1 MKHSRSSNNL
11 TIMLGIATV
20 CLSLTLIKEK
30 TEGTK
35 IINNDNVRIEYTK
48 LDKNNYNLII
58 QTKNDTNIQAKTNL
72 EVGQNY
78 GSLYLEGKSLNY
90 YRKVWKKFSSPF
102 IEERLYFK
110 TPLEQIIDIETVLV
124 PFYRGAVVFL
134 LVLHH

>member
-1 MKHSRSSNNL
+1 MKQSKSSNNL
-11 TIMLGIATV
+11 TIMLGITTV

-35 IINNDNVRIEYTK
+35 IINNDNIRIEYTK

-58 QTKNDTNIQAKTNL
+58 QAKNDTNIQSKNSL

-90 YRKVWKKFSSPF
+90 YRKVWKND
-102 IEERLYFK
+102 
-110 TPLEQIIDIETVLV
+110 LEPKGIGFQWQTQQVK
-124 PFYRGAVVFL
+124 
-134 LVLHH
+134 

>member
-1 MKHSRSSNNL
+1 MKWTKKPYGGIIMKHSKSSNNL

-58 QTKNDTNIQAKTNL
+58 QTKNDTNIQSKTSL
-72 EVGQNY
+72 QVGQNY

-90 YRKVWKKFSSPF
+90 YRKVWKNDLQPKGVDFQWQTQQV
-102 IEERLYFK
+102 K
-110 TPLEQIIDIETVLV
+110 
-124 PFYRGAVVFL
+124 
-134 LVLHH
+134 

>member
-1 MKHSRSSNNL
+1 MKHSKSSNNL

-30 TEGTK
+30 TENTK

-48 LDKNNYNLII
+48 IDKNNYNLII
-58 QTKNDTNIQAKTNL
+58 QTKNDTNIQTKTNL

-90 YRKVWKKFSSPF
+90 YRKVWKNDLQPTGVKFQWQ
-102 IEERLYFK
+102 
-110 TPLEQIIDIETVLV
+110 TQQIK
-124 PFYRGAVVFL
+124 
-134 LVLHH
+134 